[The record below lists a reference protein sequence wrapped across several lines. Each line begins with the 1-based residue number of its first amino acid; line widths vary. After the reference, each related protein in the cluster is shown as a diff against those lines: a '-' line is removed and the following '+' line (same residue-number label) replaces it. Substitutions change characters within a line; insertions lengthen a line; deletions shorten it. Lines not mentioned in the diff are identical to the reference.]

1 MCFLLRY
8 HQSFPAESLL
18 LSWLKWKL
26 KIKVFTHLSFID
38 SWNDSYQNKGQK
50 SSFLTDDRFD
60 RFDVFVTKLI
70 TKSLKKQKSEVWRM
84 AHWFHRNPLK
94 GTAEQSF
101 EIKMVQMD
109 VEAVKVCSDLKQS
122 RKRLIRF
129 VLSSL
134 LRSHSLELFDSLLIN
149 GKILV

>member
-1 MCFLLRY
+1 
-8 HQSFPAESLL
+8 
-18 LSWLKWKL
+18 
-26 KIKVFTHLSFID
+26 
-38 SWNDSYQNKGQK
+38 
-50 SSFLTDDRFD
+50 
-60 RFDVFVTKLI
+60 
-70 TKSLKKQKSEVWRM
+70 M

-129 VLSSL
+129 CAQLTL
-134 LRSHSLELFDSLLIN
+134 AITLFRTF
-149 GKILV
+149 

>member
-1 MCFLLRY
+1 
-8 HQSFPAESLL
+8 
-18 LSWLKWKL
+18 
-26 KIKVFTHLSFID
+26 
-38 SWNDSYQNKGQK
+38 
-50 SSFLTDDRFD
+50 
-60 RFDVFVTKLI
+60 
-70 TKSLKKQKSEVWRM
+70 M
-84 AHWFHRNPLK
+84 AHWFHRSPLK